1 MWMATKNVRTPAG
14 WVPRGRTVEDGDP
27 ALVGAA
33 DGDWVRVSGDDVDVV
48 ETTPFEIVEEATA
61 EPGKTRRTS
70 RSRVK
75 PPAADG

>member
-1 MWMATKNVRTPAG
+1 MWMATKNVRTAVG
-14 WVPRGRTVEDGDP
+14 WFPRGRTVEDGDP

-33 DGDWVRVSGDDVDVV
+33 DGDWVRVSASDMV
-48 ETTPFEIVEEATA
+48 ESTPFEVVEEATA